1 MMDLEFFMLT
11 HSRNACMVMKHYL
24 IAKKSISI
32 LDKIWLTEAENES
45 KLLMDDILN
54 FVNDDYFVNINQ
66 FCQLEHKKCG
76 SFRFMKN
83 TIEVKLFN
91 GVTITSKQSKE
102 YSISL
107 NGISFHIDDSNIEFY
122 DEKCSKCSK

>member
-1 MMDLEFFMLT
+1 
-11 HSRNACMVMKHYL
+11 
-24 IAKKSISI
+24 
-32 LDKIWLTEAENES
+32 
-45 KLLMDDILN
+45 
-54 FVNDDYFVNINQ
+54 
-66 FCQLEHKKCG
+66 
-76 SFRFMKN
+76 MKN

-107 NGISFHIDDSNIEFY
+107 NGISFHINNSNIEFY